1 MYQIIKVPDHAAH
14 LPEQLGTKPK
24 FWFQGENSVNYL
36 FKEGRPNTGDDWS
49 EKVASELCDFLGLPH
64 AVYKLAVWRGRRGVI
79 CPSFVPEG
87 GRLVHGNEL
96 LAEVVA
102 EYPARQFFRVHQHTL
117 RSVLAII
124 EDETVRVPIG
134 WERLPGVLL
143 AIDVFTGYLM
153 LDAWIANQ
161 DRHHENWSLVVSPEP
176 AVHLAPTYD
185 HASSLGSNE
194 TDKNR
199 RDRLTTRDRGRLM
212 ERYVERAQS
221 AFFSSPSH
229 SKPMSTLDAFRYAGS
244 ERPAAARAWLESLA
258 KLSWQDVQ
266 MVFELIPCSLISDV
280 AIEFALGMLDL
291 NRQRLLALR
300 GEFR

>member
-1 MYQIIKVPDHAAH
+1 MYQIIKVPDHAAN

-24 FWFQGENSVNYL
+24 FWFQAENSVNYL

-64 AVYKLAVWRGRRGVI
+64 AVYELAVWRGRGNL
-79 CPSFVPEG
+79 PFVCSRG

-117 RSVLAII
+117 GSVLAII
-124 EDETVRVPIG
+124 EEATVRVPIG
-134 WERLPGVLL
+134 WARPPGVFL
-143 AIDVFTGYLM
+143 ATDVFIGYLM

-161 DRHHENWSLVVSPEP
+161 DRHHENWSLVVSSEP
-176 AVHLAPTYD
+176 AVHLALTYD

-199 RDRLTTRDRGRLM
+199 KDRLTTRDRGRSM

-244 ERPAAARAWLESLA
+244 GRPAVARVWLESLA

-266 MVFELIPCSLISDV
+266 MVFEQIPRSLISDI
-280 AIEFALGMLDL
+280 AIEFALRMLDL

-300 GEFR
+300 GGFR